1 MKFFIVVCHRTWF
14 SVFVC
19 LMQFAPT
26 GCGSV
31 LKAMQFMSNPRE
43 SCAKMYAMMQR
54 LHERINELKD
64 DPKCAGNC
72 HFHDSTVMHQ
82 AAVVCSSCHFH
93 NSTVMHQASVV
104 RSSCHFHNSTV
115 MHQAAVVC
123 VNKHSQKADCQCPCS
138 GDKTVGCSVLFEL
151 IF

>member
-1 MKFFIVVCHRTWF
+1 
-14 SVFVC
+14 
-19 LMQFAPT
+19 MQFAPT

-82 AAVVCSSCHFH
+82 AAVVC
-93 NSTVMHQASVV
+93 
-104 RSSCHFHNSTV
+104 
-115 MHQAAVVC
+115 